1 MFDFARERT
10 ALHSAYPERHT
21 PREGWWDVQ
30 GSRLISPV
38 IRWRRVRRCLST
50 NVVERVSERGRILAR
65 QSDEQLSQQAGE
77 LRERLR
83 RGGLSEELV
92 YRAFSRSREPIPRGS
107 ARHSA
112 AVRSSARRPRAPK
125 KTRDR
130 PAPPRAPSAEGDRVV
145 ERPVGSVAH
154 LTGVRGSGL
163 APTRARPRWWTGSV

>member
-92 YRAFSRSREPIPRGS
+92 YRAFSLVREVAERTIGQRHYDVQILGGWVLLNGCIAEMATGEGKTLMVRASR
-107 ARHSA
+107 A
-112 AVRSSARRPRAPK
+112 AP
-125 KTRDR
+125 
-130 PAPPRAPSAEGDRVV
+130 
-145 ERPVGSVAH
+145 
-154 LTGVRGSGL
+154 
-163 APTRARPRWWTGSV
+163 